1 MEAFEE
7 LYSFRSNLVH
17 GNREILDQNKIYVSH
32 LRQARQIAR
41 KTLMWFLDWLDI
53 VERQFAEDPCVAGL
67 PERTDLLSVLDMNGG
82 RRSRVNWL
90 IDNLSGRFPN
100 IR

>member
-32 LRQARQIAR
+32 LRQARQIGR
-41 KTLMWFLDWLDI
+41 KTLIWFLDWLD
-53 VERQFAEDPCVAGL
+53 AGL

-90 IDNLSGRFPN
+90 IDNLSGKFPN